1 MLPAGRKKKSIS
13 LDRLQKVSEGMEF
26 AVLDTTIDELKT
38 IRDKNKG
45 KKGRAAD
52 LALQLIKKM
61 EIQVIHTSQKVITEA
76 NQAKMQLDFYDK
88 VLHVKA
94 IKNDFTVATADLKL
108 KKKLRDRGVKVIFL
122 RGKKRFS
129 IDK

>member
-61 EIQVIHTSQKVITEA
+61 EIQVIHTSQKDITEA